1 MQKLP
6 ETPDRKRGGACTQ
19 KKKKK
24 NNKKKTEP
32 SRQKKEALYLSAV
45 TSGVITPKSFLLQV
59 EGTMSSSLDDELA
72 NLSTS
77 SSRLFKQR
85 STTKNTK

>member
-6 ETPDRKRGGACTQ
+6 EAPEKKRGNACA
-19 KKKKK
+19 KK
-24 NNKKKTEP
+24 EP
-32 SRQKKEALYLSAV
+32 SRQKKEACALSAV
-45 TSGVITPKSFLLQV
+45 TSGVTTPKDFLLLV
-59 EGTMSSSLDDELA
+59 ESAMRPSLDNALA

-77 SSRLFKQR
+77 SSRFFYQR